1 MNQGH
6 SGDDGAA
13 RGGRP
18 LRTWIVVALLT
29 LAGLAASI
37 AGFIFVNRWS
47 TERAEADFHLA
58 AQERIAAVRR
68 EIGVHFEALY
78 ALGSLFDSSTEVD
91 EDEFKVFASAT
102 LRRNPGLSGLAFVRR
117 IPAAQRE
124 LAELELGQPIMEQT
138 TEGAFRPAGERDV
151 YYPFWFAHTAD
162 DLAPPHSV
170 DLAAEPNRAAAL
182 ERAIR
187 SGEIELTGPVRI
199 MVFPEF
205 RSGIVALLPL
215 YERLP
220 DGARGEVYGA
230 VTAAVTAH
238 EVIHAAVGALGGG
251 GVELHVH
258 DVDPRGG
265 PASPLYIHPIGA
277 PPPTPAPSTGEYPIP
292 TGRHIVSVTQNVG
305 GRTWILT
312 AVPDHPLGSRS
323 WEAWGVL
330 GAGLLLTALAAMNV
344 ATTISRHGAERLVRE
359 RTAALADRVQQHE
372 QAQARLAESE
382 LRFRQLADNID
393 AVFWMVSGTPPR
405 IEYISPAFDRIWGQ
419 PAAEL
424 LRDRGR
430 YFASIHP
437 DDRTTVEGLVA
448 VQGKAPFDVEYRI
461 VRPDGS
467 IRWIRDRSVPIT
479 PGPSGP
485 RAAGI
490 AEDITDRKRAE
501 QALQDSEARQ
511 RAVLAAIP
519 DCMFRMAR
527 DGTYLDYHAP
537 EGMPLL
543 VPPERFLGRRCE
555 DVLPLS
561 IYAPTLQAIEGAL
574 RTGQLHTFE
583 YTGTG
588 ENPRRW
594 EVRVIPC
601 GEDEVLA
608 IVRDV
613 SEQRRAQEALRAS
626 EARYRLIVETAHE
639 GIWTIDADGRTT
651 FVNARMAEM
660 LGTTVEDMLGKT
672 MYDFMDDAG
681 RAIAEQNMERRRMG
695 IREEHDFRFV
705 RADGVPV
712 WTMLS
717 TSPLLDDQGRFL
729 GALAMVTDI
738 TGRQQAEEE
747 LRRSEELNRR
757 IIEALPGGLVMVG
770 PNGSIHQANSEAEA
784 FLGLTW
790 DRLSRRFVA
799 DFEPETIREDGSL
812 FPVDDYPVTRCLR
825 TGRSQ
830 PPATIGVRR
839 PDGSVRWGIF
849 TAVPL
854 LSPAGEPEGAVVTFL
869 DITDRK
875 HAEEALRTNE
885 ERYRIIAEQ
894 TGQVIYDYAVATGAI
909 VWAGAIQAVTGF
921 SAEDFARLNVDGWAD
936 LLHPEDRPAVTAELD
951 RVLRMGGHFRM
962 EYRFRCADGRYAT
975 ILDNGVLI
983 DAGTPNPRLLG
994 AMQDITERVAAE
1006 EVLRE
1011 SEERYRLLAEN
1022 ATDMISR
1029 RTPEGVFLYASPACR
1044 ALLGYEPEEL
1054 LGRTIHDLADPP
1066 APPPPPDPRPQLP
1079 ADAPPGGTSVV
1090 RTRVRRKDGQT
1101 VWLET
1106 TSRAVVNPWTGAV
1119 REVVAVSRDITER
1132 MNADRALRESEERFR
1147 SLSTCSPVGIFMS
1160 TSRGSLT
1167 WVNPRLLEIAGLAYD
1182 EALGDGWAARVHPN
1196 DAPWL
1201 RQGWRRAAADARSF
1215 SAEFRFQHRTGD
1227 IRWVRATTSPMF
1239 ADSGELVGHVG
1250 ALEDI
1255 TDRKLAEQALRDSE
1269 ERYRRLVET
1278 SPDGIFVHQ
1287 DGRVVFANAAAARL
1301 LGAPSPAELIGT
1313 PIAEF
1318 IHPSV
1323 IDEVRS
1329 RLRRLGEGAEN
1340 VPPLDQTL
1348 VRLSKDTLDAEIA
1361 ASACMYSGRPA
1372 VQVVA
1377 RDITQ
1382 RKAAEARLRF
1392 QASVLS
1398 QVDDAVIAL
1407 DDAKRITYLNAAAAR
1422 IYGVNQP
1429 DMIGR
1434 HISELFTQQWL
1445 RPSDEANAAAELRA
1459 RGRWEGLSLHVKP
1472 SGDRIYVESAMST
1485 LRDDRGRHA
1494 GVLAV
1499 VRDVSDRIRW
1509 EQRQSLMMAEL
1520 DHRVKNNLA
1529 AVLSIADQTLRSAS
1543 SLADFGEAFT
1553 GRIRALARM
1562 HGALA
1567 QSRWKGANLAD
1578 LARQSLEA
1586 YMVGNGRRVFI
1597 DGPDVLLPARAASPV
1612 CMALHELATNAAKYG
1627 ALSVPSGRVDVR
1639 WSLADPDPDAPD
1651 APRRVDLQWT
1661 ESGGPP
1667 VAEPHRRGF
1676 GTELIE
1682 GGIAYELHG
1691 DVEITFHPRGFAC
1704 RMTIPLEDEPDR
1716 LTPQDPHHNGA
1727 PA

>member
-1 MNQGH
+1 MNQGN

-18 LRTWIVVALLT
+18 LRTWIVVALLS
-29 LAGLAASI
+29 LAGAAASL
-37 AGFIFVNRWS
+37 AGFVFVNRWS
-47 TERAEADFHLA
+47 TERAEAAFRLA

-78 ALGSLFDSSTEVD
+78 ALGSLFDSSSKVD
-91 EDEFKVFASAT
+91 QDEFRTFATAT
-102 LRRNPGLSGLAFVRR
+102 LGRNPGLSGLGYVRR
-117 IPAAQRE
+117 VPASQRE
-124 LAELELGQPIMEQT
+124 QAERELGRPLLEQT
-138 TEGAFRPAGERDV
+138 ADGDFRTAGERDV
-151 YYPFWFAHTAD
+151 YYPFWFIHAAD
-162 DLAPPHSV
+162 GLASPAGIDV
-170 DLAAEPNRAAAL
+170 AAEPHRAAAL

-187 SGEIELTGPVRI
+187 TGRIELTGPLRI

-205 RSGIVALLPL
+205 RSGIVAVLPL
-215 YERLP
+215 YKRLP
-220 DGARGEVYGA
+220 DGSRGEVYGA
-230 VTAAVTAH
+230 VTAALAAH
-238 EVIHAAVGALGGG
+238 EVIHAALESLHGG

-258 DVDPRGG
+258 DADPHDGRI
-265 PASPLYIHPIGA
+265 SPLYIHGVGA
-277 PPPTPAPSTGEYPIP
+277 PPPPLSPSSGDADPDPIP
-292 TGRHIVSVTQNVG
+292 AGRHVMRVTQDVG
-305 GRTWILT
+305 GRTWIIT
-312 AVPDHPLGSRS
+312 AVPDHPLDAHS

-344 ATTISRHGAERLVRE
+344 ATTISRRDAERLVRE
-359 RTAALADRVQQHE
+359 RTAALADQVQRHE
-372 QAQARLAESE
+372 RAQARLAESE
-382 LRFRQLADNID
+382 LRFRQFADNID

-405 IEYISPAFDRIWGQ
+405 IEYVSPAFDRIWGQ
-419 PAAEL
+419 PASQL
-424 LRDRGR
+424 LQDRRR
-430 YFASIHP
+430 YFDSIHP
-437 DDRTTVEGLVA
+437 DDRATVESLVA
-448 VQGKAPFDVEYRI
+448 VQGKAPFDAEYRI

-467 IRWIRDRSVPIT
+467 VRWIRDRSVPIA

-527 DGTYLDYHAP
+527 DGACLDYHVP
-537 EGMPLL
+537 EGMPLP
-543 VPPERFLGRRCE
+543 VPPDRFLGRRCE
-555 DVLPLS
+555 EVLPPAVC
-561 IYAPTLQAIEGAL
+561 APTLQAIEGAL

-583 YTGTG
+583 YTDPGDD
-588 ENPRRW
+588 PRQW
-594 EVRVIPC
+594 EVRVVPC
-601 GEDEVLA
+601 GDDEVLA

-626 EARYRLIVETAHE
+626 EARYRIV
-639 GIWTIDADGRTT
+639 
-651 FVNARMAEM
+651 
-660 LGTTVEDMLGKT
+660 
-672 MYDFMDDAG
+672 
-681 RAIAEQNMERRRMG
+681 
-695 IREEHDFRFV
+695 
-705 RADGVPV
+705 
-712 WTMLS
+712 
-717 TSPLLDDQGRFL
+717 
-729 GALAMVTDI
+729 
-738 TGRQQAEEE
+738 
-747 LRRSEELNRR
+747 
-757 IIEALPGGLVMVG
+757 
-770 PNGSIHQANSEAEA
+770 
-784 FLGLTW
+784 
-790 DRLSRRFVA
+790 
-799 DFEPETIREDGSL
+799 
-812 FPVDDYPVTRCLR
+812 
-825 TGRSQ
+825 
-830 PPATIGVRR
+830 
-839 PDGSVRWGIF
+839 
-849 TAVPL
+849 
-854 LSPAGEPEGAVVTFL
+854 
-869 DITDRK
+869 
-875 HAEEALRTNE
+875 
-885 ERYRIIAEQ
+885 AEQ
-894 TGQVIYDYAVATGAI
+894 TGQVIYDYAVASGDI

-921 SAEDFARLNVDGWAD
+921 TTEEFARFDIKGWAS
-936 LLHPEDRPAVTAELD
+936 LLHPEDRDAVLAELD
-951 RVLRMGGHFRM
+951 RVLRMGGHFRV
-962 EYRFRCADGRYAT
+962 EYRIRRADGRYAT

-983 DAGTPNPRLLG
+983 DVGTPNARLLG
-994 AMQDITERVAAE
+994 AMKDITERVAAE
-1006 EVLRE
+1006 EALRE

-1029 RTPEGVFLYASPACR
+1029 RTPDGVFLYASPACR

-1054 LGRTIHDLADPP
+1054 LGRTIHDFADP
-1066 APPPPPDPRPQLP
+1066 ADPLHPFHRSGQRL
-1079 ADAPPGGTSVV
+1079 ADAPAGGTSVV
-1090 RTRVRRKDGQT
+1090 RTRVRRKDGQV

-1106 TSRAVVNPWTGAV
+1106 TSRAVVNPATGAV
-1119 REVVAVSRDITER
+1119 QEIVAVSRDITER
-1132 MNADRALRESEERFR
+1132 MNADRALRDSEERFR

-1182 EALGDGWAARVHPN
+1182 EALGDGWATRVHPN

-1301 LGAPSPAELIGT
+1301 LGAPSPADLIGV
-1313 PIAEF
+1313 PVSDL

-1323 IDEVRS
+1323 IDEVRA
-1329 RLRRLGEGAEN
+1329 RLRRLADGAES
-1340 VPPLDQTL
+1340 VPPLDQKI

-1361 ASACMYSGRPA
+1361 ASACMYGGRPA

-1422 IYGVNQP
+1422 IYGVHQP

-1434 HISELFTQQWL
+1434 HISELYTQQWL
-1445 RPSDEANAAAELRA
+1445 RPSDEAAAFAELRA

-1472 SGDRIYVESAMST
+1472 SGDRIYVESVMST

-1494 GVLAV
+1494 GILAV

-1529 AVLSIADQTLRSAS
+1529 AVLSIADQTIRSS
-1543 SLADFGEAFT
+1543 TSLADFGEAFT

-1562 HGALA
+1562 HGVLA

-1627 ALSVPSGRVDVR
+1627 ALSVPSGRVDIR

-1651 APRRVDLQWT
+1651 APRRVELQWT

-1667 VAEPHRRGF
+1667 VAEPRRRGF

-1691 DVEITFHPRGFAC
+1691 DVEIAFHPSGLAC

-1716 LTPQDPHHNGA
+1716 LTPPDPPAPPNPHANGA
-1727 PA
+1727 ATT